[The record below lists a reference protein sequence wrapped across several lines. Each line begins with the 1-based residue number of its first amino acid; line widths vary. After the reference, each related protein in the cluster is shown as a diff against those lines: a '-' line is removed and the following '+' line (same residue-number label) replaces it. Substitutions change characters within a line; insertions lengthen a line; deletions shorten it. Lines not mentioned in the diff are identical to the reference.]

1 MEAGRF
7 GPGSLV
13 FTSLLWPK
21 VTAASGK
28 ARGFFEAGEREVFLP
43 PGVFLGS
50 PSHSDPVPNFLDVP
64 VTLPPAP

>member
-21 VTAASGK
+21 VTAASDNTRDFID
-28 ARGFFEAGEREVFLP
+28 AREKEAFLP
-43 PGVFLGS
+43 PGAV
-50 PSHSDPVPNFLDVP
+50 V
-64 VTLPPAP
+64 